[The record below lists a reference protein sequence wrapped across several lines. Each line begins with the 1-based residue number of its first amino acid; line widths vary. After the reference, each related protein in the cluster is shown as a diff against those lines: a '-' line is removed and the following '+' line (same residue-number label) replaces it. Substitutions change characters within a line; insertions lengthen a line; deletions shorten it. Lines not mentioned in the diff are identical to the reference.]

1 MCDSDINRRAFTA
14 ASIAAGAAM
23 GAAWGASAQAAG
35 VKESDVTIK
44 TPDGETDAAL
54 YVPPGKG
61 PFPGVL
67 IFTDIF
73 GLRPAFRDMGKRL
86 ASNGYVVLVPNPFYR
101 TKKGALLTPEEQAT
115 FNFGKDGAKLAPHTG
130 AITADGT
137 TKDEGAWLAYLD
149 GLPQVS
155 KKAKLGVTGYCMG
168 GPRVV
173 QASALRPDRV
183 GAAMA
188 CHPGNGLVTKNP
200 DSPHLLAPK
209 IKAKTFFAIA
219 QNDAAQWAMQHPA
232 PEPAITDQLKAAYAA
247 AGNPAGAEVYKAAH
261 GWCLS
266 DGAAYNK
273 DEAERA
279 WTQMLAIF
287 KEGTAA

>member
-14 ASIAAGAAM
+14 ASIAAGALIS
-23 GAAWGASAQAAG
+23 AASVANAQAQA
-35 VKESDVTIK
+35 VKETDVSIK
-44 TPDGETDAAL
+44 TPDGDTDAAL

-73 GLRPAFRDMGKRL
+73 GLRPAFRDMGRRL
-86 ASNGYVVLVPNPFYR
+86 AAEGYVVLVPNPFYR
-101 TKKGALLTPEEQAT
+101 TKKGPLLTADEQAT
-115 FNFGKDGAKLAPHTG
+115 FNFAKDAAKLGPHTG
-130 AITADGT
+130 AITAEGT
-137 TKDEGAWLAYLD
+137 SKDESAWIAYLD

-173 QASALRPDRV
+173 QASALRPDRI
-183 GAAMA
+183 GAAMG
-188 CHPGNGLVTKNP
+188 CHPGNSLVTDKP

-219 QNDAAQWAMQHPA
+219 QNDAKQA
-232 PEPAITDQLKAAYAA
+232 PELPEKLKAAYAA
-247 AGNPAGAEVYKAAH
+247 AGNPCQAEVYKANH
-261 GWCLS
+261 GWCLP
-266 DGAAYNK
+266 DGAAYDK
-273 DEAERA
+273 AEAERA
-279 WTQMLAIF
+279 WTQLLALY
-287 KEGTAA
+287 KGALV

>member
-1 MCDSDINRRAFTA
+1 MCDNEINRRAFTA
-14 ASIAAGAAM
+14 ASIAAGAVM
-23 GAAWGASAQAAG
+23 GAAWSAQAQAKG
-35 VKESDVTIK
+35 VKATDVSIK

-54 YVPPGKG
+54 YTPAGKG
-61 PFPGVL
+61 PFPGIL

-73 GLRPAFRDMGKRL
+73 GLRPAFRAMGERL
-86 ASNGYVVLVPNPFYR
+86 AGEGYVVLVPNPFYR
-101 TKKGALLTPEEQAT
+101 TKKGALLTPEEQAS
-115 FNFGKDGAKLAPHTG
+115 FNFGKDGAKLQPHTS
-130 AITADGT
+130 AITAAGT
-137 TKDEGAWLAYLD
+137 SSDETAWLAYLD

-155 KKAKLGVTGYCMG
+155 KKNKLGVTGYCMG

-183 GAAMA
+183 GAAVA
-188 CHPGNGLVTKNP
+188 CHPGNGLITKNP

-219 QNDAAQWAMQHPA
+219 QNDDAQWKMQHA
-232 PEPAITDQLKAAYAA
+232 NEPDITDRLKTAYKD
-247 AGNPAGAEVYKAAH
+247 AGNPCGAEVYKAAH

-279 WTQMLAIF
+279 WTQMLATF
-287 KEGTAA
+287 KEGTA

>member
-14 ASIAAGAAM
+14 ASIAAGAAL
-23 GAAWGASAQAAG
+23 GAAWGASAQAQG
-35 VKESDVTIK
+35 VKETDVAIK

-54 YVPPGKG
+54 YTPPGKG

-86 ASNGYVVLVPNPFYR
+86 AASGYVVLIPNPFYR
-101 TKKGALLTPEEQAT
+101 TKKGPLLTADEQAS
-115 FNFGKDGAKLAPHTG
+115 FNFAKDGAKIQPHVGPANGG
-130 AITADGT
+130 ATV
-137 TKDEGAWLAYLD
+137 DETAWLAYLD

-155 KKAKLGVTGYCMG
+155 KKAKLAVNGYCMG

-173 QASALRPDRV
+173 QASAIRPDRV
-183 GAAMA
+183 GAAVA
-188 CHPGNGLVTKNP
+188 CHPGNGLVTTAP

-209 IKAKTFFAIA
+209 IKAKTFFCIA
-219 QNDAAQWAMQHPA
+219 QNDDASWKMQHEGQPTI
-232 PEPAITDQLKAAYAA
+232 EDRLKTAYSD
-247 AGNPAGAEVYKAAH
+247 AGNPCGVDVFKANH
-261 GWCLS
+261 GWCMADS
-266 DGAAYNK
+266 AVYNK

-279 WTQMLAIF
+279 WTQMLATF
-287 KEGTAA
+287 KEGMA

>member
-14 ASIAAGAAM
+14 ASIAAGAVI
-23 GAAWGASAQAAG
+23 GAAWGANAQVQG
-35 VKESDVTIK
+35 VKESDVSIK
-44 TPDGETDAAL
+44 TPDGDTDAAL
-54 YVPPGKG
+54 YVPAGKG

-86 ASNGYVVLVPNPFYR
+86 AGEGYVVLVPNPFYR
-101 TKKGALLTPEEQAT
+101 TKKGALLTPEEQAS

-155 KKAKLGVTGYCMG
+155 KKNKLAVTGYCMG

-188 CHPGNGLVTKNP
+188 CHPGNGLVTDQP
-200 DSPHLLAPK
+200 SSPHLLAPK
-209 IKAKTFFAIA
+209 IKAKPFFAIA
-219 QNDAAQWAMQHPA
+219 QNDAAQWKMQHEGQ
-232 PEPAITDQLKAAYAA
+232 PEIADRLKTAYQA
-247 AGNPAGAEVYKAAH
+247 AGNPCGAEVFKAAH
-261 GWCLS
+261 GWCLP

-279 WTQMLAIF
+279 WKQMLALF
-287 KEGTAA
+287 KEGVA

>member
-1 MCDSDINRRAFTA
+1 MCDSEINRRAFTA
-14 ASIAAGAAM
+14 ASIAAGAVI
-23 GAAWGASAQAAG
+23 GAAWSASAQAAG

-44 TPDGETDAAL
+44 TADGETDAAL
-54 YVPPGKG
+54 YVPAGKG
-61 PFPGVL
+61 PFPGIL

-73 GLRPAFRDMGKRL
+73 GLRPAFRDMGKRI
-86 ASNGYVVLVPNPFYR
+86 AANGYVVLVPNPFYR
-101 TKKGALLTPEEQAT
+101 TKKGPLLTADEQAN
-115 FNFGKDGAKLAPHTG
+115 FNFQKDGAKLQPHLGPANSNFSGDAT
-130 AITADGT
+130 
-137 TKDEGAWLAYLD
+137 AWLAYLD

-173 QASALRPDRV
+173 QASALRADRV

-219 QNDAAQWAMQHPA
+219 QNDAAQWTTQHA
-232 PEPAITDQLKAAYAA
+232 GEPGIDAQLKAAYQA
-247 AGNPAGAEVYKAAH
+247 AGNPCGAEVYKAAH
-261 GWCLS
+261 GWCLN
-266 DGAAYNK
+266 DGAAWNQA
-273 DEAERA
+273 EADRA
-279 WTQMLAIF
+279 FTQMMAIF

>member
-14 ASIAAGAAM
+14 ASIAAGALI
-23 GAAWGASAQAAG
+23 GAAWSANAQAAG
-35 VKESDVTIK
+35 VKETEVSIK
-44 TPDGETDAAL
+44 TPDGDTDAAL
-54 YVPPGKG
+54 YVPAGKG

-86 ASNGYVVLVPNPFYR
+86 ASSGYLVLIPNPFYR
-101 TKKGALLTPEEQAT
+101 TKKGPLLTAEEQAS
-115 FNFGKDGAKLAPHTG
+115 FNFGKDGAKINPHVGPATTG
-130 AITADGT
+130 ATV
-137 TKDEGAWLAYLD
+137 DETAWLAYLD

-155 KKAKLGVTGYCMG
+155 KKAKLGVNGYCMG

-183 GAAMA
+183 GAAMT
-188 CHPGNGLVTKNP
+188 CHPGNGLVTDKP

-232 PEPAITDQLKAAYAA
+232 PEPSIADQLKAAYSA
-247 AGNPAGAEVYKAAH
+247 AGNPCEAEVYKANH
-261 GWCLS
+261 GWTMPDS
-266 DGAAYNK
+266 AVYNK

-279 WTQMLAIF
+279 WTQTLATF
-287 KEGTAA
+287 KEGMA